1 MSTRV
6 LVRLPNWL
14 GDVLMSR
21 PLLDHLASLGAA
33 IDAVGRPG
41 MIDLL
46 RAHYPAFEFHVWPG
60 DRAARAS
67 LARTLRS
74 RSAAV
79 TYLLP
84 ISFSSAWHARSWGGA
99 RRVGYAAD
107 RRSPLL
113 HDARPRW
120 PRGDLHL
127 SEEYL
132 ALAHPCG
139 SSPPR
144 VSRALAPLAIAAPHR
159 EEAIERLRAC
169 GLGDRPYAIVAP
181 GAYYGP
187 AKRWSPGRFVQVARS
202 LRARGLAV
210 LLGGEA
216 RDREVTA
223 AVASAVPEAIDL
235 AGRTSLGEAAGLAAR
250 AHVVL
255 SNDSGFAHLAA
266 AVGAPTVV
274 IFGSTSSAWTA
285 PLGPRVRVV
294 QHAPVCSPCFR
305 RTCAIGY
312 ACLAA
317 VAPAEVERALV
328 EVAA

>member
-14 GDVLMSR
+14 GDVLLTR
-21 PLLDHLASLGAA
+21 PLIAHLLASGAEVA
-33 IDAVGRPG
+33 AVGPAGAIELFREGFPAL
-41 MIDLL
+41 DL
-46 RAHYPAFEFHVWPG
+46 HVWPR
-60 DRAARAS
+60 DAAARAA

-74 RSAAV
+74 PAADAV
-79 TYLLP
+79 YLLP
-84 ISFSSAWHARSWGGA
+84 VSFSSAWHARAWGA
-99 RRVGYAAD
+99 RRSIGYAGDA
-107 RRSPLL
+107 RSPLL
-113 HDARPRW
+113 DDARRRP

-132 ALAHPCG
+132 ALAHPRG
-139 SSPPR
+139 TPAPR
-144 VSRALAPLAIAAPHR
+144 VARALAALPVAAAHR
-159 EEAIERLRAC
+159 EEAAATLA
-169 GLGDRPYAIVAP
+169 GHGVGGAPFAILAP
-181 GAYYGP
+181 GAIYGP
-187 AKRWSPGRFVQVARS
+187 AKRWSPERFTRVAAS

-210 LLGGEA
+210 LLAGDA
-216 RDREVTA
+216 RDREITATIAA
-223 AVASAVPEAIDL
+223 AVPGAIDL
-235 AGRTSLGEAAGLAAR
+235 AGRTSLGAAAGLAAR
-250 AHVVL
+250 AHAVL

-294 QHAPVCSPCFR
+294 QKAPVCSPCFQ

-317 VAPAEVERALV
+317 VEPAAVERALA

>member
-1 MSTRV
+1 MTSRV

-21 PLLDHLASLGAA
+21 PLLDHLAATGGGAA
-33 IDAVGRPG
+33 VGPAG
-41 MIDLL
+41 AIDLL
-46 RAHYPAFEFHVWPG
+46 RAAYPSFEFHVWPR
-60 DRAARAS
+60 DAAARRA
-67 LARTLRS
+67 LARTLRWP
-74 RSAAV
+74 RADA

-84 ISFSSAWHARSWGGA
+84 VSFSSARHALGWGA
-99 RRVGYAAD
+99 RRRVGYATD
-107 RRSPLL
+107 GRSPLL
-113 HDARPRW
+113 DDARPRV

-132 ALAHPCG
+132 ALAFPRR
-139 SSPPR
+139 SAPPR
-144 VSRALAPLAIAAPHR
+144 VAKALPALPLAPAHRDAAD
-159 EEAIERLRAC
+159 ATLRAH
-169 GLGDRPYAIVAP
+169 AIGGTPFAILAP
-181 GAYYGP
+181 GAFYGP
-187 AKRWSPGRFVQVARS
+187 AKRWSPERFVHVARS

-216 RDREVTA
+216 RDREVTG
-223 AVASAVPEAIDL
+223 AVATAVPGAIDL

-250 AHVVL
+250 ARAVL

-285 PLGPRVRVV
+285 PLGPRIRVV

-312 ACLAA
+312 ACLTA
-317 VAPAEVERALV
+317 VEPAEVERALD